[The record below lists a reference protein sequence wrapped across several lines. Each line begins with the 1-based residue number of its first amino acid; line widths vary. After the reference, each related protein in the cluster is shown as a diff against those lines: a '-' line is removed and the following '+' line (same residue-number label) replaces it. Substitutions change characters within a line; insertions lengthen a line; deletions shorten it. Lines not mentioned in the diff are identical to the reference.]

1 MLTVRDLHSYYDKAH
16 ILQGV
21 SLNVDEGQVVC
32 LIGKN
37 GMGKSTTV
45 KSIMGIAPPQI
56 KSGQITFDG
65 RDITHFAPNKVSHLK
80 ISYVPEERRI
90 FPLLTVRE
98 NLTLGLDVVGVSK
111 EEKAKALSL
120 IFEYFPRI
128 QERLNQLGEGLSG
141 GEQQMLAIARAMIMN
156 PRLIL
161 MDEPTEGLMPLL
173 VQEIKKIISTLKQE
187 RIAVLLVEQSAAMAL
202 DVSDIVYVMEKGS
215 IFFQGT
221 PKAFRDD
228 SKLMKELL
236 GV

>member
-1 MLTVRDLHSYYDKAH
+1 MLTVKDLHSYYDKAH

-21 SLNVDEGQVVC
+21 SLNVEEGQIVC

-45 KSIMGIAPPQI
+45 KSIMGIAPPQV

-65 RDITHFAPNKVSHLK
+65 RDITRWPSNKVSRLG

-98 NLTLGLDVVGVSK
+98 NLALGLDVAGSARD
-111 EEKAKALSL
+111 EKKNALEA
-120 IFEYFPRI
+120 IFIHFPMLH
-128 QERLNQLGEGLSG
+128 ERLNQLGEGLSG

-173 VQEIKKIISTLKQE
+173 VQEIKKIILTLKQN
-187 RIAVLLVEQSAAMAL
+187 RISVLLLEQSAAMAL

-215 IFFQGT
+215 ILFHGT
-221 PKAFRDD
+221 PQAFREDAE
-228 SKLMKELL
+228 LMKELL

>member
-16 ILQGV
+16 ILQGI
-21 SLNVDEGQVVC
+21 SLQVDEGQVVC
-32 LIGKN
+32 LLGKN

-56 KSGQITFDG
+56 KSGQIIFDN
-65 RDITHFAPNKVSHLK
+65 REITRWPSNKVSRLG

-98 NLTLGLDVVGVSK
+98 NLTLGLDVVGAARD
-111 EEKAKALSL
+111 EKTSAQEK
-120 IFEYFPRI
+120 IFEHFPRI
-128 QERLNQLGEGLSG
+128 HERLNQLGEGLSG
-141 GEQQMLAIARAMIMN
+141 GEQQMLAIARAMIMK

-173 VQEIKKIISTLKQE
+173 VQEIKKIILGLKQN
-187 RIAVLLVEQSAAMAL
+187 RITVLLVEQSAAMAL

-215 IFFQGT
+215 ILFQGT
-221 PKAFRDD
+221 PKAFRED
-228 SKLMKELL
+228 SALMKELL

>member
-1 MLTVRDLHSYYDKAH
+1 MLTVKDLHSYYDKAH

-21 SLNVDEGQVVC
+21 SLQVNEGQVVC
-32 LIGKN
+32 LLGKN

-45 KSIMGIAPPQI
+45 KSIMGITPPQI
-56 KSGQITFDG
+56 KSGKIIFDG
-65 RDITHFAPNKVSHLK
+65 REITHWPANRISRLGV
-80 ISYVPEERRI
+80 SYVPEERRI

-98 NLTLGLDVVGVSK
+98 NLSLGLEIVGATK
-111 EEKAKALSL
+111 DEKTNALAK
-120 IFEYFPRI
+120 IFEYFPKI

-141 GEQQMLAIARAMIMN
+141 GEQQMLAIARAMIMK

-173 VQEIKKIISTLKQE
+173 VQEIKKIILALKQN
-187 RIAVLLVEQSAAMAL
+187 RITVLLVEQSAAMAL
-202 DVSDIVYVMEKGS
+202 DVSDVVYVMEKGS
-215 IFFQGT
+215 ILFQGT
-221 PKAFRDD
+221 PKAFRED